1 MEVPSDYRDLL
12 ELFNAHSVEYL
23 VVGAYALAFHGAP
36 QFTRDMDLL
45 VRPTTEN
52 AERVLTALAEFGF
65 PDSGLTSDDFDRPGQ
80 VIQLG
85 YEPVRIDMITSVSGV
100 PWEEAWEG
108 RAAGDCGGVPV
119 HYLGRDQYIANKRAS
134 GRLKDLA
141 DVEEIEKLSKPG
153 RQRKG
158 PER

>member
-1 MEVPSDYRDLL
+1 M
-12 ELFNAHSVEYL
+12 
-23 VVGAYALAFHGAP
+23 
-36 QFTRDMDLL
+36 
-45 VRPTTEN
+45 
-52 AERVLTALAEFGF
+52 
-65 PDSGLTSDDFDRPGQ
+65 
-80 VIQLG
+80 
-85 YEPVRIDMITSVSGV
+85 
-100 PWEEAWEG
+100 
-108 RAAGDCGGVPV
+108 

>member
-1 MEVPSDYRDLL
+1 MEVPNDYRDLL

-36 QFTRDMDLL
+36 RFTRDMDLL
-45 VRPTTEN
+45 VRPTTGN
-52 AERVLTALAEFGF
+52 AERVLAALAEFGF
-65 PDSGLTSDDFDRPGQ
+65 PDSGLAIADFDRPDQ

-100 PWEEAWEG
+100 SWEEAWNG
-108 RAAGDCGGVPV
+108 RAAGECGGVPV
-119 HYLGRDQYIANKRAS
+119 QYLGREQYIANKRAA

-153 RQRKG
+153 PQQKG
-158 PER
+158 PE